1 MRAFVDERSAREVS
15 VCERGE
21 GERGERERE
30 REREIEHQMNKSAAP
45 REKVDY

>member
-1 MRAFVDERSAREVS
+1 MRAFFDERSAREVS

-30 REREIEHQMNKSAAP
+30 REIEHQMNKSAAP